1 MKNQALEVARSAVL
15 EIAEV
20 EALGDFLNID
30 VIDGF
35 RVFRFASTHDGYVDW
50 RWSCSLSTDSDTVNE
65 VWLEPGPESL
75 LAKPW
80 TPWSDRIQPGDMAP
94 GDVVPTPIED
104 DRLTPGYTEILETE
118 LIEPLSPTYWEI
130 GLGRHRVLSKT
141 GVDEATYRWRDGDH
155 GPRTPFA
162 RYADL
167 PCGSCGWLMAI
178 GGRVGQ
184 AFGVCANPVSP
195 SDGRVVT
202 MDHGCGAHSESV
214 VELGVL
220 PLTELVIDD
229 LGYDYVSREELATS
243 AVEVSEVEDDV
254 EIEVEAID
262 SAENE
267 GLAAEE
273 TATSDD
279 EVSESTVED
288 SAKPAAE

>member
-1 MKNQALEVARSAVL
+1 MKDKALEVARTAVL
-15 EIAEV
+15 EIADA
-20 EALGDFLNID
+20 EALGDFLNVD

-65 VWLEPGPESL
+65 VWLEPGPNSL

-104 DRLTPGYTEILETE
+104 DRLTPGYTEIAETE
-118 LIEPLSPTYWEI
+118 LVEPLSPTYWEI
-130 GLGRHRVLSKT
+130 GLGRQRVLSKT

-184 AFGVCANPVSP
+184 AFGVCANPISP

-229 LGYDYVSREELATS
+229 LGYDYVSREELAAS
-243 AVEVSEVEDDV
+243 AGESSDADVSEL
-254 EIEVEAID
+254 EAEAVD
-262 SAENE
+262 AAENE

-273 TATSDD
+273 SSTEETAEAT
-279 EVSESTVED
+279 TED
-288 SAKPAAE
+288 SEKPADE